1 MKVNMEVKV
10 NKKVKVN
17 RKVMVNRKWLDRPL
31 EEEQDVEYARKQQHA
46 LVAQHRVNDL
56 PRHPVRVHYRQQKGK
71 PVAENTSDH
80 IGVNINERTIGTHG
94 KRGQARQHATK
105 CTLKHHLVFIHRHS
119 MHHYDM

>member
-1 MKVNMEVKV
+1 ME
-10 NKKVKVN
+10 VKVN
-17 RKVMVNRKWLDRPL
+17 RKVKANRKWLDRPL

-56 PRHPVRVHYRQQKGK
+56 PSHPVRVHDRQQKGK

-94 KRGQARQHATK
+94 KKGASMPACNEMHTK
-105 CTLKHHLVFIHRHS
+105 APSSIYS
-119 MHHYDM
+119 PP